1 MEARDLLRRVR
12 RLELSTRRPVRGT
25 LSGQYRSVF
34 KGRGVSF
41 ADVRPYAPGDE
52 VRAID
57 WNVTARRGELH
68 VKRFAEERE
77 LTVLLAVDLS
87 GSTDFGSA
95 RRTKREAATEVAALV
110 AMSAVASGDRVGL
123 LLFTS
128 TVERFMPAR
137 RGRRH
142 ALRLLAELLR
152 HEPRSA
158 RTDVPGAL
166 AFLRKVQRR
175 PATVFL
181 VSDFEDGGAGAPPSW
196 SRELGAAAGR
206 HDVVPVVVTDRA
218 EQDPPRTGTTL
229 LEDPESGAVVRVD
242 LSEPRVREALAHAR
256 SEEAEARESAFRRI
270 GLEAVRVDAAAED
283 AVKPL
288 VDFFSARAR
297 RSS

>member
-1 MEARDLLRRVR
+1 MVARDLLRRVR

-34 KGRGVSF
+34 KGRGVAF

-77 LTVLLAVDLS
+77 LTVLVAVDLS
-87 GSTDFGSA
+87 ASTEFGSG
-95 RRTKREAATEVAALV
+95 RRTKREAAEELAALL

-123 LLFTS
+123 LLFTAA
-128 TVERFMPAR
+128 VERFIPPR

-142 ALRLLAELLR
+142 ALRVLAELLR
-152 HEPRSA
+152 HEPREA
-158 RTDVPGAL
+158 GTDLAAAL
-166 AFLRKVQRR
+166 AFLSRVQRR

-181 VSDFEDGGAGAPPSW
+181 VSDFSDPGAGATAPW
-196 SRELGAAAGR
+196 ARALGAAAGR

-218 EQDPPRTGTTL
+218 EHAPPPTGNTL

-242 LSEPRVREALAHAR
+242 LSDRRVRDALAGAR
-256 SEEAEARESAFRRI
+256 SAEAAARDAAFRRI
-270 GLEAVRVDAAAED
+270 GLEAVRVDAAAGD
-283 AVKPL
+283 VVRPL
-288 VDFFSARAR
+288 VEFFLARAR
-297 RSS
+297 RAS